1 MNHSQPAL
9 PRPVGLIA
17 NPLSGRD
24 VRRLAARAS
33 SQTPESKR
41 SQIQRAAVGAAA
53 AGATRLLMVPDAF
66 RVSQGAA
73 EALRGC

>member
-1 MNHSQPAL
+1 MKRRPEP

-17 NPLSGRD
+17 NLMSGRD

-41 SQIQRAAVGAAA
+41 SQLLRAAVGAAA
-53 AGATRLLMVPDAF
+53 GASAP
-66 RVSQGAA
+66 
-73 EALRGC
+73 LRGR